1 MTQPLIRDRQYGLV
15 HAQKRLQEA
24 YEGKTVDL
32 VKDIFSHA
40 TIELPRGFDYTFLR
54 NGDLVAVISTSQ
66 AHPIVQRLALWSL
79 LKRREVWN
87 LAQLPHSI
95 NSKKCK
101 LSSSGIVLLSPSTK
115 TSDPHLLVCNRQ
127 VTELPLHK
135 WESLHLIGA
144 RIFSSWSQKH
154 PEHHGLVTFFGE
166 LDCDTGLFKWAKS
179 CLHPIQG
186 EAYPVYAYNDE
197 FWVRLSV
204 TNRPRIEV
212 MNLTNCSFCV
222 TEFPVDESTEFSVD
236 ELAFCSACIVQNLLI
251 YGTNHLSELCELT
264 KPSINIFDLVKGV
277 VIAEYPTNGKAALPK
292 NLTANG
298 HFVVWS
304 EYLNAEEAEVK
315 CFNLSTQKI
324 WVVTTIDQRLRNF
337 TMNLHLSGSLLIVS
351 YYQRERTF
359 EYWWYREV
367 IELITDTTVQKIK
380 YTGPNGGTC
389 SFDNGI
395 FFLADTQNGQTKMYI
410 ESFIQDFNT
419 QEESPYR
426 V

>member
-1 MTQPLIRDRQYGLV
+1 MTQPLIRDRQYGLPLP
-15 HAQKRLQEA
+15 QKRLQEA
-24 YEGKTVDL
+24 YEGKTADL
-32 VKDIFSHA
+32 AKDIFSHA

-66 AHPIVQRLALWSL
+66 ARPKMQRLALWSL

-87 LAQLPHSI
+87 IAQLPHSI
-95 NSKKCK
+95 KSKKCK
-101 LSSSGIVLLSPSTK
+101 LSSSGIILLSPSTK
-115 TSDPHLLVCNRQ
+115 TSDPYLLVCNRQ

-135 WESLHLIGA
+135 WESLHLIGT

-154 PEHHGLVTFFGE
+154 PEHLGLVTFFGE
-166 LDCDTGLFKWAKS
+166 LNCDTGLFKWAKS

-212 MNLTNCSFCV
+212 MNLTNRSFCV
-222 TEFPVDESTEFSVD
+222 TEFPVNESTEFSVD

-251 YGTNHLSELCELT
+251 YGTNHLSGLCELT

-277 VIAEYPTNGKAALPK
+277 VIAEYPTNGKATLPK
-292 NLTANG
+292 NLTANE

-315 CFNLSTQKI
+315 CLNLSTQKI
-324 WVVTTIDQRLRNF
+324 WVVTTIDQLLRNF
-337 TMNLHLSGSLLIVS
+337 TMDLHLSGSLLIVS
-351 YYQRERTF
+351 FYQREQIF
-359 EYWWYREV
+359 ENRWHREV
-367 IELITDTTVQKIK
+367 INLATGIKIQNVQ
-380 YTGPNGGTC
+380 YDRYMSTTC
-389 SFDNGI
+389 SFDKGI
-395 FFLADTQNGQTKMYI
+395 FFLADTFNVMYI

-419 QEESPYR
+419 QEESPFR
-426 V
+426 I